1 MIRASAAIFILIAA
15 VWLDQSQCL
24 SGYDMKLVDAQFRLL
39 RAQGPKPVA
48 NDVVIV
54 GFDDTTT
61 ASLREPFTLWHNH
74 LGKFLQAAAA
84 GGATAVGID
93 VVLPDRSYDF
103 VAAGLDRQ
111 LLVGILTARRA
122 TPVVLAKTVD
132 LAGNVRAIHP
142 PFLTAAGEGGTA
154 FAILKQDADGVV
166 RRFDEKIAEGDANAS
181 TLAGQMARRLG
192 KPVNEGLIDFSS
204 GTAFQFIPM
213 QDVLAWFDAG
223 KTDELK
229 RAFEGRP
236 VLLGSTFRFEDRLA
250 APVNLV
256 GWEPDAINVPGV
268 LLHAQALRNLM
279 NGGLIQSSARW
290 IPLALSVLAAML
302 WLWAP
307 SPALGFAT
315 LGALIAGLLT
325 ASTIALSKGVHL
337 PVINTMLV
345 SFVALGGRQALE
357 IGSKLRER
365 YRLRKL
371 FGGYVSPPVMQEIL
385 AGKLHPTLGGETQF
399 GCLLFSDIRGYT
411 TISERMTPEETIA
424 FVNGYFDRLV
434 PIIHAHGGTVI
445 CFMGD
450 GIMAVFGIPQALDNA
465 CKSAFDCSRAM
476 LDNLRAINAELI
488 AKNEAPID
496 IGIGLHAGDVIAG
509 HIGASER
516 HEYSCLGDV
525 TNVAS
530 RLEGLTKDVGYR
542 IVISRVVAEMAGV
555 VDTVAPLGPRNIK
568 GHSAIEVFGYDKIDA
583 DAKAA

>member
-1 MIRASAAIFILIAA
+1 MIRASAAIFILLAA
-15 VWLDQSQCL
+15 VWLDHAQSL
-24 SGYDMKLVDAQFRLL
+24 SAYEMKLVDAQFRLL
-39 RAQGPKPVA
+39 RAQGAKPLA

-54 GFDDTTT
+54 GFDDATT
-61 ASLREPFTLWHNH
+61 AALREPFTLWHDH
-74 LGKFLQAAAA
+74 LGKFLQATAA

-103 VAAGLDRQ
+103 VTPGLDRQ
-111 LLVGILTARRA
+111 LLVGILTTRRS

-132 LAGNVRAIHP
+132 LAGNVRPIHP
-142 PFLTAAGEGGTA
+142 PFLSAAGDGGTA

-166 RRFDEKIAEGDANAS
+166 RRFDEKIAEGDASAA

-192 KPVNEGLIDFSS
+192 KPVTDGLIDFSA
-204 GTAFQFIPM
+204 GKPFEFVPM
-213 QDVLAWFDAG
+213 QNVLSWFAEG
-223 KTDELK
+223 KIDELK
-229 RAFEGRP
+229 RVFSGKP

-279 NGGLIQSSARW
+279 NDGLIQPSARW
-290 IPLALSVLAAML
+290 IPLALSALAALL

-307 SPALGFAT
+307 SPAIGFT
-315 LGALIAGLLT
+315 ALAAVIGGLLA

-337 PVINTMLV
+337 PVVNTMLV

-365 YRLRKL
+365 YRLRRL

-385 AGKLHPTLGGETQF
+385 AGNLHPTLGGETQF

-450 GIMAVFGIPQALDNA
+450 GIMVVFGIPQALDNA

-476 LDNLRAINAELI
+476 LDNLREINAELV

-542 IVISRVVAEMAGV
+542 IVVSHVVADMAGIVDAV
-555 VDTVAPLGPRNIK
+555 VPLGPRNIK